1 MKTIP
6 IILGSKTIPKELYL
20 GFQGEN
26 EVTCFQFDF
35 SSFINEFGRGYIG
48 LVHSRPNDRNAYP
61 CEFVVDGNKATW
73 TIRQADTKYEG
84 IGECQLTYIID
95 NEIKKTEIFKTRIL
109 RSLGTQG
116 SVPQAYTAWVNQ
128 VLQAAADAQE
138 AKDAILDMT
147 ATAEISE
154 TGDTPGVTVT
164 KTTIDDHF
172 NLDFNFANIKGEKG
186 DPGKDG
192 VTEHNLLDN
201 LDFPNQHPIEA
212 ITGLQDALDTK
223 LESKDLASVAFT
235 GEMNDLKTTLPSI
248 LYCGTS
254 TEVVDC

>member
-26 EVTCFQFDF
+26 EVTCFQFDY
-35 SSFINEFGRGYIG
+35 SNLIKEFGKGSLG
-48 LVHSRPNDRNAYP
+48 LIHARPYDKHGYP
-61 CEFVVDGNKATW
+61 CELILDGNTATW
-73 TIRQADTKYEG
+73 TIYQADTKYDG
-84 IGECQLTYIID
+84 IGECQLTYIVD
-95 NEIKKTEIFKTRIL
+95 SEIKKTQIFKTKIL
-109 RSLGTQG
+109 KSIGSQG
-116 SVPQAYTAWVNQ
+116 VVPQAYTAWVNQ
-128 VLQAAADAQE
+128 VLQAAAHAQE

-212 ITGLQDALDTK
+212 IIGLQDALDTK

>member
-20 GFQGEN
+20 GFQCEN
-26 EVTCFQFDF
+26 EVTSFQFDF

-48 LVHSRPNDRNAYP
+48 LVHSRPYDRNAYP
-61 CEFVVDGNKATW
+61 CEFIVDGNKATW
-73 TIRQADTKYEG
+73 TIHQADTKYEG
-84 IGECQLTYIID
+84 IGECQLTYIVN

-212 ITGLQDALDTK
+212 IIGLQDALDTK